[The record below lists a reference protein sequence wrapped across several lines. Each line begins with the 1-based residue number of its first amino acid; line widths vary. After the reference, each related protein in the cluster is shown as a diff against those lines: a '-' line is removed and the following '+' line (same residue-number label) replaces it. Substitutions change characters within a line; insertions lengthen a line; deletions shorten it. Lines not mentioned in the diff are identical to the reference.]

1 MDISFL
7 KTFSKTV
14 LALAIGACTTPSYA
28 VDFDISQ
35 GSVMLSHQQIN
46 DSITISGVA
55 SRKYS
60 ARKTEIELNAV
71 SATGSVVN
79 SAGISIDGAGFQTKG
94 FVISGGY
101 PYSNAAGY
109 AGTIGGDIR
118 NNGTLS
124 INNAYGVEGIEVG
137 PVVVKGSFVNAGSIS
152 IGTASSQPTYGTAEG
167 VYFHGTKIEGDLINS
182 GLIEVAA
189 DEGTGLTIDRDGYLS
204 FEVGGRFINSGTILV
219 TGTEVDGIDIEAP
232 TSPLDILNSGSVKVI
247 GDDSNAIHLWE
258 GTINALSNS
267 GEIIAE
273 GANTHAIVFEGA
285 TLSDNLPSG
294 ERGVINTG
302 TIRADDDAI
311 VVTEDAPREGFE
323 INQRAGQIV
332 STNGAAIQGGGLAT
346 LNWSGG
352 DIQGDLMDMAGV
364 NVTGPAGFRGS
375 RIDSNVSVSKGGSLN
390 LASAGTAITGD
401 LDVARLSAID
411 MRLSNATVNTTPYL
425 TVGGVARFAD
435 GARITLSANPG
446 DFTPTAEGKTYS
458 LLSASA
464 VQDGGLRVAS
474 SSALLNVASYSVDPT
489 SVAAVVTLKSDQ
501 QVNEDLGSVGVEAP
515 ATGIVN
521 RFKNTVLGGLKADD
535 RVYQAFA
542 NANTETLARLS
553 KQLAPEVS
561 RGGVDAAMAGQ
572 SATSRA
578 IGTRINSLRGMS
590 SGDVLTN
597 TGVWAQALNSTMDQN
612 ARDGVAGYSANAG
625 GIAVGADGML
635 NPDTTVG
642 LAYSYVN
649 ANVTSDTGNKTD
661 VQGGAL
667 ALYGNWQLGNWFTQG
682 SLSYGHNDNDSKRYV
697 AGTLAKGSYDS
708 DVLSVNTL
716 AGYTFKM
723 SEQLV
728 LEPRVAARYANVQVD
743 GYTEHGS
750 SAALRNGDQRFETGE
765 VGAGLRVAGNSP
777 LFGGS
782 LQPEAT
788 LMAYHDLIGDRI
800 NQTSAFSQGGATFAV
815 TGAKPVR
822 DTYEGTVGLNYA
834 INALTLGVSYT
845 YEGRSGYNA
854 DTTML
859 KARYAF

>member
-1 MDISFL
+1 M
-7 KTFSKTV
+7 
-14 LALAIGACTTPSYA
+14 
-28 VDFDISQ
+28 
-35 GSVMLSHQQIN
+35 
-46 DSITISGVA
+46 
-55 SRKYS
+55 
-60 ARKTEIELNAV
+60 NAV